1 MTLTFNSREMGREI
15 AIEAIHE
22 MELDEVR
29 RFHVELTMAIQGMDD
44 TIGEARRLERDAGLP
59 FDRDWMHKA
68 RKKRRITIAFASEA
82 KRRLL
87 KLEGVDV
94 TEERQRRSLYEA
106 QRNRFVGLRH
116 DRLRGLL
123 KEELGPGV
131 LEELES
137 EAHEAAEAD
146 FKGWLEEHGYEQL
159 YTT

>member
-22 MELDEVR
+22 MDLEEAR

-106 QRNRFVGLRH
+106 QRNRFMGLRH
-116 DRLRGLL
+116 DRLRALL

-137 EAHEAAEAD
+137 EAHEAAEVE
-146 FKGWLEEHGYEQL
+146 FKGWLDEHSYEQL
-159 YTT
+159 YST